1 MDSKEFK
8 KIFGEVAKSY
18 GFERAFGGWFKD
30 SAESIVVLDLQKS
43 NFGDYYEMNVKIYVQ
58 GMFGNSYSKSKNL
71 VKRDIGNIFR
81 RQPYEYR
88 SVFDFDEP
96 MNDEERNTDLIKLF
110 SDFIVPFTD
119 KALLKSG
126 IKELAEKGE
135 ITLLPAVREELY
147 KDNK

>member
-8 KIFGEVAKSY
+8 KIFGEVAKSN

-30 SAESIVVLDLQKS
+30 GAESIVVLDLQKS

-96 MNDEERNTDLIKLF
+96 MNDEERNADLIKLF

>member
-1 MDSKEFK
+1 MDNKEFK
-8 KIFGEVAKSY
+8 QLFDRIAKFG
-18 GFERAFGGWFKD
+18 GFEYVYGGWYKT
-30 SAESIVVLDLQKS
+30 SEECIVILELQKS
-43 NFGDYYEMNVKIYVQ
+43 NFGNYYELNIKIYVQ
-58 GMFGNSYSKSKNL
+58 GIFNNNYIINKDL
-71 VKRDIGNIFR
+71 VKKDTGDIFR

-96 MNDEERNTDLIKLF
+96 MNDEERNAGLIKLF
-110 SDFIVPFTD
+110 SDFIMPFTD

-135 ITLLPAVREELY
+135 IILLPAVRKELY

>member
-1 MDSKEFK
+1 MGNKEFK
-8 KIFGEVAKSY
+8 QLFDHIAKFG
-18 GFERAFGGWFKD
+18 GFEYVYGGWYKT
-30 SAESIVVLDLQKS
+30 SEECIVILELQKS
-43 NFGDYYEMNVKIYVQ
+43 NFGNYYDLNIKIYVQ
-58 GMFGNSYSKSKNL
+58 GIFNNNYIINKDL
-71 VKRDIGNIFR
+71 VKKDTGDIFR
-81 RQPYEYR
+81 RQPSEFN

-96 MNDEERNTDLIKLF
+96 MNDEERNADLIKLF

>member
-8 KIFGEVAKSY
+8 KIFSEVAKSNS
-18 GFERAFGGWFKD
+18 FENAFGGWFKD

-43 NFGDYYEMNVKIYVQ
+43 NFADYYEMNIKIFIQ
-58 GMFGNSYSKSKNL
+58 GMFGNSYSRSKNL

-81 RQPYEYR
+81 RQPPEYK

-96 MNDEERNTDLIKLF
+96 MDDEKRKADLAKLF

-119 KALLKSG
+119 KALSKSG
-126 IKELAEKGE
+126 IIELANKGK
-135 ITLLPAVREELY
+135 ITLLPAVQEELE
-147 KDNK
+147 